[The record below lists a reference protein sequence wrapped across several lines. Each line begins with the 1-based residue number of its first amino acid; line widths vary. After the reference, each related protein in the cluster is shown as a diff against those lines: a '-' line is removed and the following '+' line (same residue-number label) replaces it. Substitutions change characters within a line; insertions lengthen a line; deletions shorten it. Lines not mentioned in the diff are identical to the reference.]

1 MRSHV
6 FHQWEWRLPS
16 ILARWKNISFW
27 SVVLSDWE
35 KSSWLA
41 WLVLEIF
48 GGVKNAGF
56 PACVCFFQYYWNKCF
71 CFGCEITRSKI
82 PCNCK
87 DVNVHEGIFQ
97 DAPFRS
103 PQNASF
109 MIPVVPSDGI
119 PERGKVYPRIRR
131 YNCITQKSALV
142 TCPVPSMYGMFT
154 YIYLHLVDS
163 YGKLVGK
170 YTSPMDGMG
179 IFLRFLCEEVFRAL
193 GYSEDR
199 HKSSHPY
206 CHPHAQDPH
215 GNKQLHLHH
224 QRKGGQHCLW
234 RRQRFFWKKSTLLVG
249 ALVSQKHGA
258 KTWTFGR
265 ANWATFKLSVWHSVK
280 PEDPIKNGMLKN
292 PQLATGWCNLYTAN
306 NQG

>member
-1 MRSHV
+1 
-6 FHQWEWRLPS
+6 
-16 ILARWKNISFW
+16 
-27 SVVLSDWE
+27 
-35 KSSWLA
+35 
-41 WLVLEIF
+41 
-48 GGVKNAGF
+48 
-56 PACVCFFQYYWNKCF
+56 
-71 CFGCEITRSKI
+71 
-82 PCNCK
+82 
-87 DVNVHEGIFQ
+87 
-97 DAPFRS
+97 
-103 PQNASF
+103 

-234 RRQRFFWKKSTLLVG
+234 RRQRFFLKKIHPFGRSSG
-249 ALVSQKHGA
+249 VS
-258 KTWTFGR
+258 KTWSENMNIWQSQLSNLQAFRMTFR
-265 ANWATFKLSVWHSVK
+265 
-280 PEDPIKNGMLKN
+280 
-292 PQLATGWCNLYTAN
+292 
-306 NQG
+306 